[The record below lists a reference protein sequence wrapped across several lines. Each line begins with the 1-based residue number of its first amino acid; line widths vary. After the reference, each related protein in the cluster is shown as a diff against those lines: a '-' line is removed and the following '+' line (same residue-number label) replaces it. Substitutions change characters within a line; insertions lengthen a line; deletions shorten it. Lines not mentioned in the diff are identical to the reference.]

1 MSSDM
6 PQAFNLHPVSII
18 VCGDRTPVGKEFLRR
33 AKEQQES
40 YILIDVRPWLYNP
53 AHSEGPKPWKISHS
67 ENSDS
72 LNCQLSLLHQEGF
85 GACVNALRS
94 RICSVSLPEFVP
106 EIVLSHHTLAGC
118 IDCRSNRNCLE
129 KLETIRESYRDFQD
143 RVPQM
148 WDRMRD
154 ANSCLAWIFWKNF
167 LREWGTAKNRK
178 NTLLFKCHASGVT
191 PKQICLSVMPAA
203 PPWAPLA

>member
-1 MSSDM
+1 MSTVASDVTAGEV
-6 PQAFNLHPVSII
+6 PRFRVFVLSHVP
-18 VCGDRTPVGKEFLRR
+18 FF
-33 AKEQQES
+33 
-40 YILIDVRPWLYNP
+40 
-53 AHSEGPKPWKISHS
+53 HSVITIQTCFP
-67 ENSDS
+67 
-72 LNCQLSLLHQEGF
+72 GF
-85 GACVNALRS
+85 RS